1 MRRMG
6 DTGLVIRRRAI
17 FTAPLA
23 SVALVA
29 LGAALWGTDG
39 AFRQPLVSPVA
50 RWSPYTIVLYEH
62 VLLTAVVA
70 PLLIRHWRGLRRL
83 DRGGWLA
90 ALGVAW
96 GGSALATLAF
106 TTAFEY
112 GNPDVVVL
120 LQKTQP
126 LWAIAAA
133 AVVMRERPLRR
144 LGWFLAPA
152 LLGTYLLS
160 FGDMAPADAFTGA
173 LGRAALLALVAAALW
188 GAATAFGRRTL
199 VSLEPQL
206 VTAVRFTLALPL
218 LAVIALYEGV
228 AAPPSA
234 AHASD
239 WPRLVGLALVPGLAA
254 LLLYY
259 RGLVHTPASVATFAE
274 LAFPATALVVNYFA
288 LDASVSATQLAG
300 FAVLWAT
307 IALLHRLPV
316 ELPASP
322 GENLAIRPA
331 SAAG

>member
-1 MRRMG
+1 VSGRR
-6 DTGLVIRRRAI
+6 TIL
-17 FTAPLA
+17 TAPVA

-29 LGAALWGTDG
+29 IGAALWGTDG
-39 AFRQPLVSPVA
+39 AFRQPLVAAPA

-62 VLLTAVVA
+62 VILTVVVA
-70 PLLIRHWRGLRRL
+70 PYLIPRWRSLRRL
-83 DRGGWLA
+83 DAGGWVA
-90 ALGVAW
+90 AFGVAW

-133 AVVMRERPLRR
+133 AVVMRERPLRK
-144 LGWFLAPA
+144 LGWFLVPA
-152 LLGTYLLS
+152 LIGTYLLS
-160 FGDMAPADAFTGA
+160 FGGMAPADAFTGA
-173 LGRAALLALVAAALW
+173 QGRAALLALVAAALW

-199 VSLEPQL
+199 VAIEPQL

-218 LAVIALYEGV
+218 LAVIALYEGAV
-228 AAPPSA
+228 APPAA

-288 LDASVSATQLAG
+288 LGASVSATQVFG
-300 FAVLWAT
+300 FGILWAT

-316 ELPASP
+316 SLPSATSD
-322 GENLAIRPA
+322 GLAIQPA

>member
-1 MRRMG
+1 
-6 DTGLVIRRRAI
+6 VNRRRTI
-17 FTAPLA
+17 FTAPLL
-23 SVALVA
+23 SVGLVA

-62 VLLTAVVA
+62 VILTAVCA
-70 PLLIRHWRGLRRL
+70 PYLLRHLRSLRRL
-83 DRGGWLA
+83 DAGGWLA

-133 AVVMRERPLRR
+133 AAVMRERPVRVLA
-144 LGWFLAPA
+144 WFLVPA

-160 FGDMAPADAFTGA
+160 FGGMAPADAFTGA
-173 LGRAALLALVAAALW
+173 QGKAALLALAAAGLW

-199 VSLEPQL
+199 VALEPGM

-218 LAVIALYEGV
+218 LAVIALWEGAV
-228 AAPPSA
+228 SPPGSA
-234 AHASD
+234 HTSD
-239 WPRLVGLALVPGLAA
+239 WTRLVGLALVPGLVA
-254 LLLYY
+254 LVFYY
-259 RGLVHTPASVATFAE
+259 RGLVHVPASVATFAE

-288 LDASVSATQLAG
+288 LDASVSAAQLGG
-300 FAVLWAT
+300 FAILWAT

-316 ELPASP
+316 ELPAT
-322 GENLAIRPA
+322 GESLAMPAA

>member
-1 MRRMG
+1 MNGRRTIM
-6 DTGLVIRRRAI
+6 
-17 FTAPLA
+17 TAPLA

-39 AFRQPLVSPVA
+39 AFRQPLVSPVV
-50 RWSPYTIVLYEH
+50 RWSPYTVVLYEH

-70 PLLIRHWRGLRRL
+70 PFLIRHRHSLRRL

-133 AVVMRERPLRR
+133 AVVMRERPLRT
-144 LGWFLAPA
+144 LGWFLVPA
-152 LLGTYLLS
+152 LVGTYLLS
-160 FGDMAPADAFTGA
+160 FGTMTPADAFTGA
-173 LGRAALLALVAAALW
+173 QGRAAVLALAAAALW

-199 VSLEPQL
+199 VAIEPQL

-228 AAPPSA
+228 VAPPA
-234 AHASD
+234 DAHASD
-239 WPRLVGLALVPGLAA
+239 YPRLIALALVPGLIA

-259 RGLVHTPASVATFAE
+259 RGLVHVPASVATFAE
-274 LAFPATALVVNYFA
+274 LAFPATALIVNYFA
-288 LDASVSATQLAG
+288 LNASVGATQLVG
-300 FAVLWAT
+300 FGILWAT

-316 ELPASP
+316 ELPEP
-322 GENLAIRPA
+322 RNDGLAIRPA

>member
-1 MRRMG
+1 MN
-6 DTGLVIRRRAI
+6 RRRTI
-17 FTAPLA
+17 FTAPLV
-23 SVALVA
+23 SVGLVA

-70 PLLIRHWRGLRRL
+70 PYLIRHRRSLRRL
-83 DRGGWLA
+83 DGGGWLA

-133 AVVMRERPLRR
+133 AAVMRERPLRV
-144 LGWFLAPA
+144 LAWFLVPA

-160 FGDMAPADAFTGA
+160 FGSMAPADAFTGA
-173 LGRAALLALVAAALW
+173 QGKAALLALAAAGLW

-199 VSLEPQL
+199 VALDPGM

-218 LAVIALYEGV
+218 LAAIALYEGV
-228 AAPPSA
+228 VSPPAA

-239 WPRLVGLALVPGLAA
+239 WTRLAGLALVPGLAA
-254 LLLYY
+254 LVLYY
-259 RGLVHTPASVATFAE
+259 RGLVHVPATVATFAE

-300 FAVLWAT
+300 FAILWAT

-316 ELPASP
+316 ALPET
-322 GENLAIRPA
+322 GESLAMPAA

>member
-1 MRRMG
+1 MGVEARLVNGRR
-6 DTGLVIRRRAI
+6 TI
-17 FTAPLA
+17 FTAPLV

-29 LGAALWGTDG
+29 LGAALWGSDG

-62 VLLTAVVA
+62 VILTAVCA
-70 PLLIRHWRGLRRL
+70 PYLLRHARSLRRL

-90 ALGVAW
+90 AVGVAW

-133 AVVMRERPLRR
+133 AAVMRERPLRV
-144 LGWFLAPA
+144 LVWFLAPA
-152 LLGTYLLS
+152 LVGTYLLS
-160 FGDMAPADAFTGA
+160 FGGMAPADAFTGA
-173 LGRAALLALVAAALW
+173 QGKAALLALAAAGLW
-188 GAATAFGRRTL
+188 GAATAFGRRAL
-199 VSLEPQL
+199 VALEPGM

-218 LAVIALYEGV
+218 LGVIALWERVVG
-228 AAPPSA
+228 PPAS

-239 WPRLVGLALVPGLAA
+239 WTRLVGLALVPGLVA
-254 LLLYY
+254 LVLYY
-259 RGLVHTPASVATFAE
+259 RGLVHVPASVATFAE

-288 LDASVSATQLAG
+288 LDASVSATQLLG
-300 FAVLWAT
+300 FAILWAT

-316 ELPASP
+316 ELPAT
-322 GENLAIRPA
+322 GESLAIRPA

>member
-1 MRRMG
+1 M
-6 DTGLVIRRRAI
+6 I
-17 FTAPLA
+17 FTAPVA
-23 SVALVA
+23 SIALVA
-29 LGAALWGTDG
+29 IGAALWGTDG
-39 AFRQPLVSPVA
+39 AFRQPLVAAPA

-62 VLLTAVVA
+62 VILTVVVA
-70 PLLIRHWRGLRRL
+70 PDLIPRWRSLRRL
-83 DRGGWLA
+83 DAGGWLA
-90 ALGVAW
+90 AFGVAW

-133 AVVMRERPLRR
+133 AVVMRERPLRK
-144 LGWFLAPA
+144 LGWFIVPA
-152 LLGTYLLS
+152 LIGTYLLS
-160 FGDMAPADAFTGA
+160 FGTMAPADAFTGA
-173 LGRAALLALVAAALW
+173 QGRAAMLALVAAALW

-199 VSLEPQL
+199 VALEPQL

-218 LAVIALYEGV
+218 LAVIALYEGA
-228 AAPPSA
+228 AAPPAA

-274 LAFPATALVVNYFA
+274 LAFPATALVVNYYV
-288 LDASVSATQLAG
+288 LGASVSGSQVLG
-300 FAVLWAT
+300 FAILWAT

-316 ELPASP
+316 SLPSP
-322 GENLAIRPA
+322 TSDGLAIRPA

>member
-1 MRRMG
+1 M
-6 DTGLVIRRRAI
+6 I
-17 FTAPLA
+17 FTAPVA
-23 SVALVA
+23 SIALVA

-39 AFRQPLVSPVA
+39 AFRQPLVAAPA

-62 VLLTAVVA
+62 VILTVVVA
-70 PLLIRHWRGLRRL
+70 PYLIPRWRSLRRL

-133 AVVMRERPLRR
+133 AVVMRERPLRK

-152 LLGTYLLS
+152 LVGTYLLS
-160 FGDMAPADAFTGA
+160 FGTMAPADAFTGA
-173 LGRAALLALVAAALW
+173 QGRAAMLALVAAALW
-188 GAATAFGRRTL
+188 GAATAFGRRAL
-199 VSLEPQL
+199 VALEPQM

-218 LAVIALYEGV
+218 LAVIALYEGA
-228 AAPPSA
+228 AAPPAA

-274 LAFPATALVVNYFA
+274 LAFPATALVVNYYVLGA
-288 LDASVSATQLAG
+288 TVSPSQLLG
-300 FAVLWAT
+300 FGILWAT

-316 ELPASP
+316 SLPAPTSD
-322 GENLAIRPA
+322 GLAIRPA

>member
-1 MRRMG
+1 MAERRSI
-6 DTGLVIRRRAI
+6 L
-17 FTAPLA
+17 TAPAA

-29 LGAALWGTDG
+29 IGAALWGFDG
-39 AFRQPLVSPVA
+39 ALRQPLVATPA

-62 VLLTAVVA
+62 ILLTAMVA
-70 PLLIRHWRGLRRL
+70 PFLYRHRRSLRRL
-83 DRGGWLA
+83 DAGGWLA

-126 LWAIAAA
+126 LWAVAAA
-133 AVVMRERPLRR
+133 ALVMRERPRR
-144 LGWFLAPA
+144 ALVWFVIPA
-152 LLGTYLLS
+152 LVGTYLLS
-160 FGDMAPADAFTGA
+160 FGTMSPADAFTGGR
-173 LGRAALLALVAAALW
+173 GRAAVLALVAAALW
-188 GAATAFGRRTL
+188 GAATAFGRRAL
-199 VSLEPQL
+199 VAIEPQL

-218 LAVIALYEGV
+218 LAAIALVESALSPP
-228 AAPPSA
+228 AAAQS
-234 AHASD
+234 SD
-239 WPRLVGLALVPGLAA
+239 FPRLVGLALIPGLIA

-259 RGLVHTPASVATFAE
+259 RGLERTPASVATFAE

-288 LDASVSATQLAG
+288 LGSSISEMQLAG
-300 FAVLWAT
+300 FGILWLT

-316 ELPASP
+316 ALPGVTSDAR
-322 GENLAIRPA
+322 AIRPA

>member
-1 MRRMG
+1 MSGRR
-6 DTGLVIRRRAI
+6 TIL
-17 FTAPLA
+17 TAPLA

-39 AFRQPLVSPVA
+39 AFRQPLVAAPA

-62 VLLTAVVA
+62 VILTAVVA
-70 PLLIRHWRGLRRL
+70 PFLIPRLRSLRRL

-90 ALGVAW
+90 AFGVAW

-112 GNPDVVVL
+112 GNPDVVIL

-126 LWAIAAA
+126 LWAIGAAA
-133 AVVMRERPLRR
+133 LVMGERPVRM

-152 LLGTYLLS
+152 LVGTYLLS
-160 FGDMAPADAFTGA
+160 FGTMAPADAFSGA
-173 LGRAALLALVAAALW
+173 QGRAAMLALVAAALW
-188 GAATAFGRRTL
+188 GAATAFGRRML
-199 VSLEPQL
+199 VALEPGM

-218 LAVIALYEGV
+218 LAVIALYEGA
-228 AAPPSA
+228 AAPPAA

-254 LLLYY
+254 LVFYY
-259 RGLVHTPASVATFAE
+259 RGLVRTPASVATFAE
-274 LAFPATALVVNYFA
+274 LAFPATALVVNYYV
-288 LDASVSATQLAG
+288 LGASVSATQLLG
-300 FAVLWAT
+300 FGILWVT

-316 ELPASP
+316 RLPAASA
-322 GENLAIRPA
+322 GDGLAIQPA

>member
-1 MRRMG
+1 M
-6 DTGLVIRRRAI
+6 I

-62 VLLTAVVA
+62 VILTALVA
-70 PLLIRHWRGLRRL
+70 PFLIRGRRSLRRL
-83 DRGGWLA
+83 DAGGWLA
-90 ALGVAW
+90 AVGVAW

-133 AVVMRERPLRR
+133 AAVMRERPLRV
-144 LGWFLAPA
+144 LVWFLVPA

-160 FGDMAPADAFTGA
+160 FGGMTPADAFTGA
-173 LGRAALLALVAAALW
+173 QGKAALLALIAAGLW

-199 VSLEPQL
+199 VVLDPGM

-218 LAVIALYEGV
+218 LAAIALWEGV
-228 AAPPSA
+228 VSPPAA

-239 WPRLVGLALVPGLAA
+239 WTRLVGLALVPGLIA
-254 LLLYY
+254 LVLYY
-259 RGLVHTPASVATFAE
+259 RGLVHVPASVATFAE

-288 LDASVSATQLAG
+288 LDASVSATQLVG
-300 FAVLWAT
+300 FGILWAT

-316 ELPASP
+316 ALPAT

>member
-1 MRRMG
+1 VNGRR
-6 DTGLVIRRRAI
+6 TI
-17 FTAPLA
+17 FTAPVA

-29 LGAALWGTDG
+29 IGAALWGTDG
-39 AFRQPLVSPVA
+39 AFRQPLVAFPA

-62 VLLTAVVA
+62 VILTALVA
-70 PLLIRHWRGLRRL
+70 PYLIPRWRSLRGL
-83 DRGGWLA
+83 DAGGWLA

-126 LWAIAAA
+126 LWAIGAA
-133 AVVMRERPLRR
+133 AVVMRERPVRKLA
-144 LGWFLAPA
+144 WFVAPA
-152 LLGTYLLS
+152 LAGTYLLS
-160 FGDMAPADAFTGA
+160 FGAMAPADAFTGA
-173 LGRAALLALVAAALW
+173 RGRAAVLALAAAALW

-199 VSLEPQL
+199 VAIEPQL

-218 LAVIALYEGV
+218 LAVIAVYEGV
-228 AAPPSA
+228 VAPPAA
-234 AHASD
+234 AHLSD
-239 WPRLVGLALVPGLAA
+239 WPRLAGLALVPGLVA
-254 LLLYY
+254 LVLYY
-259 RGLVHTPASVATFAE
+259 RGLVRTPASVATFAE

-288 LDASVSATQLAG
+288 LGSSVGATQVLG
-300 FAVLWAT
+300 FGILWAT

-316 ELPASP
+316 SLPSATSD
-322 GENLAIRPA
+322 GLAIQPA